1 MKYEIYFAKIMSYKG
16 VFVMHS
22 WHDVKASRITPEEF
36 VALIEISK
44 GSKNKYELDKET
56 GHLIL
61 DRVLYTSTIYPQNY
75 GFIPRTFARD
85 YDPLDVL
92 VLCSESI
99 LPMSFVRCAP
109 IGVLIMTDN
118 GLPDEKIIA
127 VCLDDPFYKDFKDIN
142 EIPEHIM
149 EEIKHFFTV
158 YKSLEGKDTAVGE
171 FYGREEAIRVIKE
184 CLSSYKRNI
193 QPKVIAERKARG
205 Y

>member
-1 MKYEIYFAKIMSYKG
+1 
-16 VFVMHS
+16 MHA
-22 WHDVKASRITPEEF
+22 WHDVKSSRVTPEEF
-36 VALIEISK
+36 IALIEISK

-99 LPMSFVRCAP
+99 LPMSFVRCSP

-127 VCLDDPFYKDFKDIN
+127 VCVDDPFYKDLKDIHQ
-142 EIPEHIM
+142 IPEHVM
-149 EEIKHFFTV
+149 AEIKHFFTV
-158 YKSLEGKDTAVGE
+158 YKSLEGKDTAVDE
-171 FYGREEAIRVIKE
+171 VYGREKAIRVIQE
-184 CLSSYKRNI
+184 CLDSYKRNI
-193 QPKVIAERKARG
+193 QPKVLADRKARG

>member
-1 MKYEIYFAKIMSYKG
+1 
-16 VFVMHS
+16 MHA
-22 WHDVKASRITPEEF
+22 WHDVKASRITPEDF
-36 VALIEISK
+36 IALIEISK

-99 LPMSFVRCAP
+99 LPMSFVRCTP
-109 IGVLIMTDN
+109 IGVLTMTDG

-127 VCLDDPFYKDFKDIN
+127 VCKDDPFYKDFKDIN
-142 EIPEHIM
+142 EIPEHVM
-149 EEIKHFFTV
+149 VEIKHFFTV
-158 YKSLEGKDTAVGE
+158 YKSLENKDTAIE
-171 FYGREEAIRVIKE
+171 DIYGREEAIKVIEECCKE
-184 CLSSYKRNI
+184 YKRLI
-193 QPKVIAERKARG
+193 QPKIVAERKARG